1 MRNWIFWGSV
11 GVQTALAEMINYII
25 SVAHRITI
33 ICEENKKNNETIT
46 KEQLLQSLK
55 KNVTLH
61 EVRTRK
67 VIMISESIASSVNA
81 IVIGSIELFAVYTE
95 NEKLA
100 KDAIK
105 KLDIGGYILT
115 VFHLFTDIRFITKIK
130 KDFIAKAIEENYQDK
145 LAQVK

>member
-1 MRNWIFWGSV
+1 MV
-11 GVQTALAEMINYII
+11 
-25 SVAHRITI
+25 
-33 ICEENKKNNETIT
+33 
-46 KEQLLQSLK
+46 
-55 KNVTLH
+55 
-61 EVRTRK
+61 
-67 VIMISESIASSVNA
+67 ASSVNA

-105 KLDIGGYILT
+105 KLDIGGYIST

>member
-1 MRNWIFWGSV
+1 MSIKM
-11 GVQTALAEMINYII
+11 LA
-25 SVAHRITI
+25 
-33 ICEENKKNNETIT
+33 
-46 KEQLLQSLK
+46 SL
-55 KNVTLH
+55 
-61 EVRTRK
+61 
-67 VIMISESIASSVNA
+67 VNA

-95 NEKLA
+95 NEKMA

-105 KLDIGGYILT
+105 KLDIGGYIST

>member
-1 MRNWIFWGSV
+1 
-11 GVQTALAEMINYII
+11 MI
-25 SVAHRITI
+25 
-33 ICEENKKNNETIT
+33 
-46 KEQLLQSLK
+46 SLK
-55 KNVTLH
+55 DMLQKCLH

-67 VIMISESIASSVNA
+67 VIIISESIASLVNA

-95 NEKLA
+95 NEKMA

-105 KLDIGGYILT
+105 KLDIGGYIST

>member
-1 MRNWIFWGSV
+1 M
-11 GVQTALAEMINYII
+11 
-25 SVAHRITI
+25 
-33 ICEENKKNNETIT
+33 
-46 KEQLLQSLK
+46 
-55 KNVTLH
+55 
-61 EVRTRK
+61 
-67 VIMISESIASSVNA
+67 VNT

-105 KLDIGGYILT
+105 KLDIGGYIST
-115 VFHLFTDIRFITKIK
+115 IFHLFNDIRFITKIK

>member
-1 MRNWIFWGSV
+1 M
-11 GVQTALAEMINYII
+11 
-25 SVAHRITI
+25 
-33 ICEENKKNNETIT
+33 
-46 KEQLLQSLK
+46 
-55 KNVTLH
+55 
-61 EVRTRK
+61 RTRK
-67 VIMISESIASSVNA
+67 VIIISESIASSVNA

-105 KLDIGGYILT
+105 KLDIGGYIST
-115 VFHLFTDIRFITKIK
+115 IFHLFTKIK

>member
-1 MRNWIFWGSV
+1 M
-11 GVQTALAEMINYII
+11 
-25 SVAHRITI
+25 
-33 ICEENKKNNETIT
+33 
-46 KEQLLQSLK
+46 
-55 KNVTLH
+55 
-61 EVRTRK
+61 RTRK

-95 NEKLA
+95 NEKMA

-105 KLDIGGYILT
+105 KLDIGGYIST

-145 LAQVK
+145 LAQAK

>member
-1 MRNWIFWGSV
+1 M
-11 GVQTALAEMINYII
+11 
-25 SVAHRITI
+25 
-33 ICEENKKNNETIT
+33 
-46 KEQLLQSLK
+46 
-55 KNVTLH
+55 
-61 EVRTRK
+61 
-67 VIMISESIASSVNA
+67 VNA

-105 KLDIGGYILT
+105 KLDIGGYIST
-115 VFHLFTDIRFITKIK
+115 IFHLFNDIRFITKIK

>member
-1 MRNWIFWGSV
+1 MSIKM
-11 GVQTALAEMINYII
+11 LA
-25 SVAHRITI
+25 
-33 ICEENKKNNETIT
+33 
-46 KEQLLQSLK
+46 SL
-55 KNVTLH
+55 
-61 EVRTRK
+61 
-67 VIMISESIASSVNA
+67 VNA

-95 NEKLA
+95 NEKMA

-105 KLDIGGYILT
+105 KLYIGGYIST

>member
-1 MRNWIFWGSV
+1 M
-11 GVQTALAEMINYII
+11 
-25 SVAHRITI
+25 
-33 ICEENKKNNETIT
+33 
-46 KEQLLQSLK
+46 
-55 KNVTLH
+55 
-61 EVRTRK
+61 
-67 VIMISESIASSVNA
+67 VNA

-105 KLDIGGYILT
+105 KLDIGGYIST

>member
-1 MRNWIFWGSV
+1 MSIKM
-11 GVQTALAEMINYII
+11 LA
-25 SVAHRITI
+25 
-33 ICEENKKNNETIT
+33 
-46 KEQLLQSLK
+46 SL
-55 KNVTLH
+55 
-61 EVRTRK
+61 
-67 VIMISESIASSVNA
+67 VNA

-95 NEKLA
+95 TEKMA

-105 KLDIGGYILT
+105 KLDIGGYIST